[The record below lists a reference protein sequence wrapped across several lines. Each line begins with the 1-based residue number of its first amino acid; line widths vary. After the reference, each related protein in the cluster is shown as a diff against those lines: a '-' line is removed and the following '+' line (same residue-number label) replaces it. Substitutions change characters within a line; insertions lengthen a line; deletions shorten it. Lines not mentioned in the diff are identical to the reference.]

1 MTLYA
6 IYTMTT
12 ETEAVV
18 SGYPFAY
25 SRPKSRE
32 K

>member
-25 SRPKSRE
+25 SRPKSR
-32 K
+32 